1 GEGGGMGGVAVVSR
15 PVLVT
20 GPTGNVGRAVVRALL
35 AEGVA
40 VRAAVKSPEH
50 TVSLLKEMD
59 GDVMPVPLDFR
70 RPETFLPALEGVRG
84 VFLMRPPAIASM
96 QDTLNAFVDAA
107 ATQGVKQVVF
117 LSVDGADKRSWIPH
131 HAVEEHLKRSSLG
144 WTLLRPTFFAQNLG
158 DAYRE
163 DLRQDHRLF
172 VPAAHG
178 RVAFVDVRDVGDL
191 VARAM
196 VDTSLLNRAFTLT
209 GPEAVTFEQVAAILS
224 EVLGRPIRY
233 EPASVAGY
241 VRHLHGR
248 RMPWGQVAVQTLLHV
263 GLRFGQAEQVDPTL
277 ANLLGRPTRTVRQ
290 YIEDHAPLWR

>member
-1 GEGGGMGGVAVVSR
+1 MNG

-20 GPTGNVGRAVVRALL
+20 GPTGNVGRAVVRSLL
-35 AEGVA
+35 SEGVP
-40 VRAAVKSPEH
+40 VRAAVKSPER
-50 TVSLLKEMD
+50 TVALLKEMD
-59 GDVMPVPLDFR
+59 GEVMPVPLDFL
-70 RPETFLPALEGVRG
+70 RPETFRPALEGVRG
-84 VFLMRPPAIASM
+84 VFLLRPPAIAHM
-96 QDTLNAFVDAA
+96 QGTLNAFVDAA
-107 ATQGVKQVVF
+107 VTQGVKQVVF
-117 LSVDGADKRSWIPH
+117 LSVDGAEKRTWIPH
-131 HAVEEHLKRSSLG
+131 HAVEEHLKRSALG

-163 DLRQDHRLF
+163 DIRQDHRLF
-172 VPAAHG
+172 LPAAHG

-191 VARAM
+191 VTRAM
-196 VDTSLLNRAFTLT
+196 LDTSLRNRAFTLT
-209 GPEAVTFEQVAAILS
+209 GPESVTFDEVAVMLS

-248 RMPWGQVAVQTLLHV
+248 RMPWGQVGVQTLLHV

>member
-1 GEGGGMGGVAVVSR
+1 MNG

-20 GPTGNVGRAVVRALL
+20 GPTGNVGRAVVRSLL
-35 AEGVA
+35 SEGVP
-40 VRAAVKSPEH
+40 VRAAVKSPER
-50 TVSLLKEMD
+50 TVALLKEMD
-59 GDVMPVPLDFR
+59 GEVMPVPLDFL
-70 RPETFLPALEGVRG
+70 RPETFRPALEGVRG
-84 VFLMRPPAIASM
+84 VFLLRPPAIAHM
-96 QDTLNAFVDAA
+96 QGTLNAFVDAA
-107 ATQGVKQVVF
+107 VTQGVKQVVF
-117 LSVDGADKRSWIPH
+117 LSVDGAEKRTWIPH

-163 DLRQDHRLF
+163 DIRQDHRLF
-172 VPAAHG
+172 LPAAQG

-191 VARAM
+191 VTRAM
-196 VDTSLLNRAFTLT
+196 LDTSLRNRAFTLT
-209 GPEAVTFEQVAAILS
+209 GPESVTFDEVAVMLS

-248 RMPWGQVAVQTLLHV
+248 RMPWGQVGVQTLLHV

>member
-1 GEGGGMGGVAVVSR
+1 MNG

-20 GPTGNVGRAVVRALL
+20 GPTGNVGRAVVRSLL
-35 AEGVA
+35 SEGVP
-40 VRAAVKSPEH
+40 VRAAVKSPER
-50 TVSLLKEMD
+50 TVALLKEMD
-59 GDVMPVPLDFR
+59 GEVMPVPLDFL
-70 RPETFLPALEGVRG
+70 RPETFRPALEGVRG
-84 VFLMRPPAIASM
+84 VFLLRPPAIAHM
-96 QDTLNAFVDAA
+96 QGTLNAFVDAA
-107 ATQGVKQVVF
+107 VMQGVKQVVF
-117 LSVDGADKRSWIPH
+117 LSVDGAEKRTWIPH

-163 DLRQDHRLF
+163 DIRQDHRLF
-172 VPAAHG
+172 LPAAHG

-196 VDTSLLNRAFTLT
+196 LDTSLRNRAFTLT
-209 GPEAVTFEQVAAILS
+209 GPESVTFDEVAVMLS

-241 VRHLHGR
+241 ARHLHGR
-248 RMPWGQVAVQTLLHV
+248 RMPWGQVGVQTLLHV